1 MRLLITSTL
10 VISLSGFVASFVLV
24 QPSRRVVV
32 GSDLFRVSSSSN
44 ANTDEAASTSRK
56 NVGDLK
62 VPLTWD
68 EMIRQVA
75 SACSKSSETKQIV
88 RVLLPRDAQNANFG
102 TFYESDNESSSML
115 VPPDESW
122 QGGIMQLYRAAAP
135 TAQAILRQIQ
145 TIRSSTQMTTRIV
158 EDRTIDESGVDGI
171 GIIKTQDDSLRCFV
185 QPTQEIVDEL
195 VKAAESLP
203 QSTSEQQGP
212 MIILLNPQWR
222 QVDDALDTA
231 SKKQGFIG
239 SLANFLGGK
248 GSAIQN
254 LQDAGYRPVYQLE
267 GYVCRGANVR
277 LLQVEDS
284 DWHVFFERDDGESYL
299 CVGTTP
305 ARPTYQQVDE
315 MLQKAKIGFKYAR
328 DIGLQPKI

>member
-1 MRLLITSTL
+1 MKLLIASAL
-10 VISLSGFVASFVLV
+10 VVSLSGFVASFVLV
-24 QPSRRVVV
+24 KSSPRFVV
-32 GSDLFRVSSSSN
+32 GSDLVRVASSSN
-44 ANTDEAASTSRK
+44 PSTDDTASTTVRK
-56 NVGDLK
+56 IVGDLK

-75 SACSKSSETKQIV
+75 SACSKSSETRQIV

-135 TAQAILRQIQ
+135 TAKAILRQIQ
-145 TIRSSTQMTTRIV
+145 SIRSSTQMTTRIV
-158 EDRTIDESGVDGI
+158 EDRTVDESGVDGI
-171 GIIKTQDDSLRCFV
+171 GIMKTQDNILQCYV

-203 QSTSEQQGP
+203 QSESEQGP
-212 MIILLNPQWR
+212 MVILLNPQWR

-239 SLANFLGGK
+239 NLANFLGGK
-248 GSAIQN
+248 GSAIQR
-254 LQDAGYRPVYQLE
+254 LQESGYRPVYQLE

-277 LLQVEDS
+277 LLQVGKS

-315 MLQKAKIGFKYAR
+315 MLQRAKIGFKYAR
-328 DIGLQPKI
+328 DIGLQPKL